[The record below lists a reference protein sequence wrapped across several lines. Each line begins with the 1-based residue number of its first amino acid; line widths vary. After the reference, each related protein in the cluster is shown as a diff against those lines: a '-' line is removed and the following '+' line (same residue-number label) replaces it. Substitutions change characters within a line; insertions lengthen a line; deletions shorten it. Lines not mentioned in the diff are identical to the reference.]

1 MPEVEI
7 KNDTGNPIAISKN
20 NATNTASNPIYVN
33 ANLTGSGDVS
43 GIVSTIDSKGR
54 LKVQTQQTIFFN
66 TFQYG
71 KETDV
76 WDESTTSG
84 GAAYLMPH

>member
-1 MPEVEI
+1 MEY
-7 KNDTGNPIAISKN
+7 NAIGQPVLRAN
-20 NATNTASNPIYVN
+20 VN
-33 ANLTGSGDVS
+33 LVGSGEGSGVS
-43 GIVSTIDSKGR
+43 SSIDSKGR

-76 WDESTTSG
+76 WDESTAN
-84 GAAYLMPH
+84 GAAAVFDTSFSQACY